1 MSGRVLF
8 VDFENVQKINLARV
22 PVDARVMI
30 FYGGTQKKIPEE
42 LVLQAQPLGDRLKWI
57 KISGA
62 GPNALDFHIAF
73 YLGKELATN
82 GASECTI
89 LSRDTGFDP
98 LVRHLQ
104 AGGQMCRRVRSLE
117 DAFVV
122 RGPAAD
128 SDHFTRLLALLKKE
142 TARPAKPKSL
152 AGKVK
157 SWFPTLPEGDRQA
170 LVERLFKES
179 RVRVSEN
186 SLEYDI

>member
-22 PVDARVMI
+22 PTDARVMI
-30 FYGGTQKKIPEE
+30 FYGATQKKIPEE

-57 KISGA
+57 KISGT

-82 GASECTI
+82 GASVCTV
-89 LSRDTGFDP
+89 LSSDTGFDP

-104 AGGQMCRRVRSLE
+104 AGGHACRRVRSLE
-117 DAFVV
+117 DAFAV
-122 RGPAAD
+122 RDLTAD
-128 SDHFTRLLALLKKE
+128 SDSFTRLLALLKKD
-142 TARPAKPKSL
+142 TARPAKPKGL

-157 SWFPTLPEGDRQA
+157 SWFPKLPDGDRQA
-170 LVERLFKES
+170 LIERLFKES